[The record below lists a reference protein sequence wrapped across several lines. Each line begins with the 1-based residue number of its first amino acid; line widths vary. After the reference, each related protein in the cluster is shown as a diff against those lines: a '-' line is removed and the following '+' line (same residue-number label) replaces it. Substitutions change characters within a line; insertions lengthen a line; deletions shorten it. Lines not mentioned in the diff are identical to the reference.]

1 MITIISPAKT
11 QDFDSVIPT
20 KIEQTPLLYPNEA
33 NELMEHLQHLSTE
46 EIGKLMKISPALS
59 RLNYERYQT
68 FQHPEAP
75 VRQAI
80 FAYMGD
86 VYDGLQAKEFSAK
99 ALRFAQNH
107 LRIVSGLYGILRPLD
122 GIRPYRLEMAI
133 KLEND
138 KGKTLYDFWKTKLTQ
153 QIDQELQEGNNVL
166 VNLTSDEY
174 WKAID
179 KKALNKNVRII
190 IPQFKEQRG
199 NEYKM
204 ITLYAKQA
212 RGMMT
217 RFIMEHQIDNPE
229 LIKDFNLAGYGYS
242 EELSTEEKWVFVR

>member
-11 QDFDSVIPT
+11 QDFDAPIP
-20 KIEQTPLLYPNEA
+20 KGVKQTALLYTEET
-33 NELMEHLQHLSTE
+33 NELMDHLQHLSTE

-59 RLNYERYQT
+59 RLNYERFQT

-86 VYDGLQAKEFSAK
+86 VYDGLQAKEFSTK
-99 ALRFAQNH
+99 ALNFAQNH
-107 LRIVSGLYGILRPLD
+107 LRIVSGLYGMLRPLD
-122 GIRPYRLEMAI
+122 GIKPYRLEMAI
-133 KLEND
+133 KLENE
-138 KGKTLYDFWKTKLTQ
+138 KGKTLYDFWRSKLTQ
-153 QIDQELQEGNNVL
+153 QIDKELLEGNNVL

-179 KKALNKNVRII
+179 KKALNKDVRIV

-229 LIKDFNLAGYGYS
+229 QIKNFNLAGYAYS
-242 EELSTEEKWVFVR
+242 EELSSQEKWVFVR